1 MYMAQQIQDLVASIR
16 KDGVE
21 AAKKEAASILQS
33 AEEQAQT
40 IIAQAQEK
48 ASHIISEAEK
58 DIAQG
63 NQRAEK
69 ALAQA
74 GRDLLLSLKAAI
86 EEQFSRI
93 LVEKASKALSS
104 KDVIGLVKKALD
116 ASEGDVNIEV
126 EPKTFEALAG
136 ELQTALAAELK
147 GGLVLKPHDDVESG
161 FRLVAKDGSYFYDYK
176 ASELAGLL
184 QPYLARPLH
193 ERIF

>member
-1 MYMAQQIQDLVASIR
+1 MAQQIQDLVASIR
-16 KDGVE
+16 KEGVE

-40 IIAQAQEK
+40 IIDQARQKAAQ
-48 ASHIISEAEK
+48 IVSEAEK
-58 DIAQG
+58 EIAQA

-69 ALAQA
+69 ALVQA
-74 GRDLLLSLKAAI
+74 GRDLLLSLKTSI

-93 LVEKASKALSS
+93 LVEKTSKALSG
-104 KDVIGLVKKALD
+104 KDLVGLLTKALQT
-116 ASEGDVNIEV
+116 SEGNVDIEV
-126 EPKTFEALAG
+126 EPKAFEALAD
-136 ELQTALAAELK
+136 ELQTALATELK

-176 ASELAGLL
+176 ASELADLL
-184 QPYLARPLH
+184 RPYLARPLH

>member
-126 EPKTFEALAG
+126 EPKAFEALAD